1 MTFAGPLSLLLACA
15 AAPAAHATGES
26 AKKTSPVG
34 GYTALGD
41 SFASGVG
48 AGDAG
53 GECRRSSLAH
63 TALWAAGHHP
73 GRFDF
78 AACSGAS
85 STDVTATQLSGINGG
100 TTLVSITVGGNDVG
114 FAEVMKTCTLNS
126 ESACLES
133 VARSEHVMDHE
144 LPGKL
149 DAAYRAVKAKAAH
162 ARVVV
167 LGYPHLFTQDTC
179 LMGPVSGREQSA
191 LNTAADHL
199 NSVTRGRARAH
210 GYVFADVTA
219 AFTGHEI
226 CSADPWIHAPSLLT
240 ADVAYHP
247 TAEGQREGYLPAL
260 ATAAGPGHA

>member
-1 MTFAGPLSLLLACA
+1 MTLAGPLSLLLACA
-15 AAPAAHATGES
+15 STTAAHATGEPS
-26 AKKTSPVG
+26 EKISPVG
-34 GYTALGD
+34 GYAALGD
-41 SFASGVG
+41 SYASGVG
-48 AGDAG
+48 SGQADGD
-53 GECRRSSLAH
+53 CRRSSLAH
-63 TALWAAGHHP
+63 PALWAAGHHP

-85 STDVTATQLSGINGG
+85 SADVTATQLSGLDRG
-100 TTLVSITVGGNDVG
+100 TTLVSMTVGGNDVG
-114 FAEVMKTCTLNS
+114 FADVMKTCTLNS

-133 VARSEHVMDHE
+133 VARSEHAMDHD
-144 LPGKL
+144 LPGRL
-149 DAAYRAVKAKAAH
+149 DAAYRAVKVKAAH

-167 LGYPHLFTQDTC
+167 LGYPHLFTRGAC

-199 NSVTRGRARAH
+199 NRVTKDRARAH

-219 AFTGHEI
+219 AFAGHEI
-226 CSADPWIHAPSLLT
+226 CSADPWIHAPSLFT

-260 ATAAGPGHA
+260 TAALSP